1 VVKATSSAVA
11 IKPVRAVENTANGK
25 LGLASATYA
34 TQASCP
40 SDCPLLSGGCY
51 AETAWVGVHT
61 RRLNRSPVT
70 DPAAVAE
77 AEAREIDRL
86 SGDRHLRLHVVGDC
100 PTPAAARIVA
110 AAARRYVRRG
120 ARKVWTYTHAWRRV
134 SRANWSGVS
143 VLASCETPGHVKE
156 AHRRG
161 YAAALIVG
169 EHPADGRAY
178 PLAGA
183 DGFKVVPCPQQ
194 TRAGVTCVS
203 CRLCMDA
210 DRLHDRKLVIGFAA
224 HGSAAGK
231 VRFALEVLNG

>member
-1 VVKATSSAVA
+1 MVQATSSADV
-11 IKPVRAVENTANGK
+11 IKPARAVESTANGK
-25 LGLASATYA
+25 TGLVSATYVS
-34 TQASCP
+34 QASCP
-40 SDCPLLSGGCY
+40 GDCPLRGGGCY

-61 RRLNRSPVT
+61 RRLNRSPIT

-77 AEAREIDRL
+77 AEAGEIDRL

-100 PTPAAARIVA
+100 PVPAAARSVSA
-110 AAARRYVRRG
+110 ASRRYARRGGRR
-120 ARKVWTYTHAWRRV
+120 VWTYTHAWRVVARPDW
-134 SRANWSGVS
+134 AGVS
-143 VLASCETPGHVKE
+143 VLASCETPGQVRE

-161 YAAALIVG
+161 YAAALIVA

-183 DGFKVVPCPQQ
+183 GGFKVVPCPEQ
-194 TRAGVTCVS
+194 TRAGVTCAT

-224 HGSAAGK
+224 HGSAARQL
-231 VRFALEVLNG
+231 RFALNMLNG